1 MGHETGRDDLGLS
14 WRCKHHPSKE
24 IEERGFPVPPTHN
37 SPWDFLPLATPRG
50 PWLLGGCR
58 GAGLDFWGDEYSS
71 ALAGL
76 CFCLLSREGLGFRF
90 TLTPGG
96 SASRYPLPHLFL
108 LHLLHSCSYPA
119 HLAPASTGS
128 APWRHPQLPQPSSQA
143 ASTLSSF
150 SREGLSLQ
158 PAAVG
163 LQVQAA
169 RGWVRKRGHSQA
181 PHSVS
186 TADKSR
192 GEGERRHARSHLS
205 PGEQAE
211 FRLIPLASWR
221 PSRPPAELLL
231 GKFHPRAILY

>member
-1 MGHETGRDDLGLS
+1 M
-14 WRCKHHPSKE
+14 
-24 IEERGFPVPPTHN
+24 
-37 SPWDFLPLATPRG
+37 
-50 PWLLGGCR
+50 
-58 GAGLDFWGDEYSS
+58 DFWGDEYSS

-119 HLAPASTGS
+119 HLAPASTGL

-158 PAAVG
+158 PAVVRIAG
-163 LQVQAA
+163 TG
-169 RGWVRKRGHSQA
+169 RGWVGEKTRQSQA
-181 PHSVS
+181 PHSIS

-211 FRLIPLASWR
+211 FGLIPLASWR